1 MPSLKFTLRIHVIA
15 EHNHTMTTNFRSLI
29 GAVTSEVEAIRA
41 GRANVAHLAPFES
54 AGDPLLLEGVL
65 FLKPEATMPGVAL
78 DAVLHTVADY
88 VEQWGLQV
96 GGVSVLGAEYLK
108 EHDIIARHYGVINSI
123 SRTGGVALGAAA
135 QARLREFFGSELDA
149 GAQVLGAHQYLEQH
163 PQRTA
168 AELNDL
174 VDKLGFKKLA
184 PGTYALKYEHE
195 GTTTLLL
202 NAFHP
207 QQLEHFT
214 APGRSI
220 VVLAVRAPATRPEMW
235 KALRNEMLGPTDPA
249 AGAEGALRRVFLERS
264 AELGLGE
271 VNRGTNVVHFSAGPL
286 EGMVETARYF
296 SDYAGGIILSYN
308 ATCFAGLLRAAGVSG
323 NDVEWLAT
331 NPNLTLG
338 DKQISAFDATEEIDP
353 QPAVEVLQQGLAAR

>member
-1 MPSLKFTLRIHVIA
+1 MPTI
-15 EHNHTMTTNFRSLI
+15 FRSLNA
-29 GAVTSEVEAIRA
+29 AVANEVEAIRS
-41 GRANVAHLAPFES
+41 GRTNAAHLASFEA

-78 DAVLHTVADY
+78 GALLNTLADY
-88 VEQWGLQV
+88 IEQWDLQL

-123 SRTGGVALGAAA
+123 SRTGPTALGAAA
-135 QARLREFFGSELDA
+135 QAKLREFFGSELDA
-149 GAQVLGAHQYLEQH
+149 GAEVVGAHQYLEKH

-214 APGRSI
+214 ASGRSI
-220 VVLAVRAPATRPEMW
+220 VVLALRAPATRPEMW

-249 AGAEGALRRVFLERS
+249 AGVAGAMRRVFLERS

-286 EGMVETARYF
+286 EGMVETVRYF
-296 SDYAGGIILSYN
+296 SDYESGILLSYN

-331 NPNLTLG
+331 NPNLALG
-338 DKQISAFDATEEIDP
+338 DKQISAFDATEELDP